1 MRRSCLIY
9 WGVAVVSIMACV
21 GQGMSKREAPDN
33 RVAKSVKTYKVPSAL
48 SMDSDGD
55 GVASYMDE
63 CPNTPKGI
71 KVNDQGC
78 RLPDQ
83 AQKATQL
90 RMDRWLYKD
99 ILFGYNQTAFDERY
113 LNELTAIGLELR
125 SRPEMQI
132 EIQGHSD
139 SRGSRAY
146 NFKISERRAKSV
158 SLYLQAC
165 GIDESRIRCIGYGP
179 DRPIA
184 SNNTADGRARNRR
197 VETLP
202 IN

>member
-1 MRRSCLIY
+1 MRWSCFIY
-9 WGVAVVSIMACV
+9 WGFAVVSIIACV
-21 GQGMSKREAPDN
+21 GQGMSKRGAPIN
-33 RVAKSVKTYKVPSAL
+33 QAAKSIKAYKVPSAL
-48 SMDSDGD
+48 FVDSDGD

-71 KVNDQGC
+71 KVNDKGC
-78 RLPDQ
+78 CLSDQ

-90 RMDRWLYKD
+90 RMDNWLYKD
-99 ILFGYNQTAFDERY
+99 IVFGSNQTAFDEKY
-113 LNELTAIGLELR
+113 LNVLTAIGLELR
-125 SRPEMQI
+125 NRPELQI

-146 NFKISERRAKSV
+146 NFKISEKRAKSV

-165 GIDESRIRCIGYGP
+165 GIDKSRIRCISCGP

-184 SNNTADGRARNRR
+184 SNNTAAGRARNRR

>member
-1 MRRSCLIY
+1 MRRRCLIY
-9 WGVAVVSIMACV
+9 WGVAVISIMACV
-21 GQGMSKREAPDN
+21 GQGASKRESSDN
-33 RVAKSVKTYKVPSAL
+33 RAAKSEKTYKVPSAL

-55 GVASYMDE
+55 GVASYRDE

-71 KVNDQGC
+71 NVNDKGC
-78 RLPDQ
+78 RLPGQ

-90 RMDRWLYKD
+90 RMDKWLYKA
-99 ILFGYNQTAFDERY
+99 ILFDNKQTTFGEKY

-139 SRGSRAY
+139 SRGNRAY
-146 NFKISERRAKSV
+146 NLKLSEKRAKSV

-165 GIDESRIRCIGYGP
+165 GIDESRIRCIAYGP